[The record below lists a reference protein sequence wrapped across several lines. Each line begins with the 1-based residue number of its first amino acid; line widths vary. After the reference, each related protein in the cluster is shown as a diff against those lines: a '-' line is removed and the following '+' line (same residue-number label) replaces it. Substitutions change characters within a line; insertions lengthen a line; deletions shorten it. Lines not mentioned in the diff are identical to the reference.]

1 MSRKSCSK
9 AFSSEVDTGSRQENA
24 SNQES
29 GAPFRFNRNGNGSRG
44 NAGFTLIEAL
54 VALAIIA
61 AVLSSIGAVIAATV
75 KGTRSIDQR
84 LALTG
89 AAETLLAAMPPR
101 NLLKPGRQ
109 SGELAGHRW
118 RIDVAPLNL
127 AAQDVP
133 QTSPFVPLAV
143 NMRLQAP
150 GGPAIQLTTVRLVP
164 KVAE

>member
-1 MSRKSCSK
+1 LSRRNCS
-9 AFSSEVDTGSRQENA
+9 D
-24 SNQES
+24 
-29 GAPFRFNRNGNGSRG
+29 GAR
-44 NAGFTLIEAL
+44 GFTLIEAL

-61 AVLSSIGAVIAATV
+61 AVLSSIAAVIGTTV
-75 KGTRSIDQR
+75 KGTRKIDQR

-89 AAETLLAAMPPR
+89 AAETLFAALPSR

-118 RIDVAPLNL
+118 RIDIAPLTL
-127 AAQDVP
+127 AVQEVS

-143 NMRLQAP
+143 NLRMQAP
-150 GGPAIQLTTVRLVP
+150 GGPSIQITTVRLVP

>member
-1 MSRKSCSK
+1 MSRKSCS
-9 AFSSEVDTGSRQENA
+9 D
-24 SNQES
+24 
-29 GAPFRFNRNGNGSRG
+29 GA
-44 NAGFTLIEAL
+44 AGFTLIEAL

-61 AVLSSIGAVIAATV
+61 AVLSSIGAVIATTV

-89 AAETLLAAMPPR
+89 TAETLLASLPAR

-118 RIDVAPLNL
+118 RIDIVPMNVAADAPPT
-127 AAQDVP
+127 QR
-133 QTSPFVPLAV
+133 FVPLAV

-164 KVAE
+164 RAAE

>member
-1 MSRKSCSK
+1 LSRKSCSR
-9 AFSSEVDTGSRQENA
+9 AFSGEADTGSRQENA
-24 SNQES
+24 PNQES
-29 GAPFRFNRNGNGSRG
+29 GAPFRFNRNGKGSRG
-44 NAGFTLIEAL
+44 IAGFTLIEAL

-61 AVLSSIGAVIAATV
+61 AVLSSIGGVIATTV

-89 AAETLLAAMPPR
+89 AAETLLAALPAR
-101 NLLKPGRQ
+101 DLLKPGRQ

-118 RIDVAPLNL
+118 WIDIAPLDL
-127 AAQDVP
+127 AEQEVP

-143 NMRLQAP
+143 NMRLQAR
-150 GGPAIQLTTVRLVP
+150 GGPAIQITTVRLVP